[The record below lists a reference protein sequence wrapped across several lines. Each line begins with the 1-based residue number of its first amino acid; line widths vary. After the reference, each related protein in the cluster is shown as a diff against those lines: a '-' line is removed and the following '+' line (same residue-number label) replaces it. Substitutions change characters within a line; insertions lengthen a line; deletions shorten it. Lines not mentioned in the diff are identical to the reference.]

1 MPGFSVYLRE
11 VGSSV
16 YSALRI
22 SDVTLYRF
30 LLSRR
35 LEYHDLQMH
44 STHHGVSILEQFS
57 RVQNL
62 LDKMLRQRSSFPVI
76 CSVDVFFLHYLQQ

>member
-1 MPGFSVYLRE
+1 MQGSSVYLRE

-16 YSALRI
+16 YFVLKT
-22 SDVTLYRF
+22 SDVTLYRS

-35 LEYHDLQMH
+35 LEHHNLQIH

-62 LDKMLRQRSSFPVI
+62 VDKMLRQRFSFHAI
-76 CSVDVFFLHYLQQ
+76 CSVDVLYLHHQKQ